1 VERLMSI
8 LGTRVQRLED
18 PRFLT
23 GQGTY
28 IANLPLPDAWHLS
41 FVRSTIAHGRITAV
55 DTSIAES
62 MPGVIAVY
70 TGATL
75 PLQPAPPAM
84 VLLNQKMLRPYLA
97 NDVVRYVGEPVAMI
111 VSETKEQGV
120 DAAESVIVDYD
131 PLPTVLDLEES
142 LRGDVLLHPDAGSN
156 IAVTFPGPADAS
168 IFADCDVVVSLTIE
182 NQRVAPVPME
192 GRAAAATWDGS
203 TLTQWA
209 CSQGVHGAR
218 DGIANALGLDPANVR
233 AITPDVGG
241 GFGAKSGQYPEEI
254 LVGWVAKAHGHA
266 VRWEETRSENLVSMG
281 HGRGQLQRAMLGGT
295 KDGKFL
301 AYRLEVL
308 QDSGAYGRMGAVLPI
323 MTRLMTSAVYD
334 IPKVEYESNSVLT
347 NTTPTEA
354 YRGAGRPEAT
364 AAIERII
371 DVFAAKCGLDPADVR
386 RRNFLQPSA
395 FPLTT
400 AMGAAYGSG

>member
-1 VERLMSI
+1 
-8 LGTRVQRLED
+8 
-18 PRFLT
+18 
-23 GQGTY
+23 
-28 IANLPLPDAWHLS
+28 
-41 FVRSTIAHGRITAV
+41 
-55 DTSIAES
+55 
-62 MPGVIAVY
+62 
-70 TGATL
+70 
-75 PLQPAPPAM
+75 
-84 VLLNQKMLRPYLA
+84 
-97 NDVVRYVGEPVAMI
+97 
-111 VSETKEQGV
+111 
-120 DAAESVIVDYD
+120 
-131 PLPTVLDLEES
+131 
-142 LRGDVLLHPDAGSN
+142 LLHPEAGSN

-254 LVGWVAKAHGHA
+254 LVGWVAKTHGHA
-266 VRWEETRSENLVSMG
+266 VRWAETRSENLVSMG

-334 IPKVEYESNSVLT
+334 IPKVEYESYSVLT

-354 YRGAGRPEAT
+354 YRGAGRPEASPTRPVSTLPRSDAAISFVPKRFPSPHRRERPTT
-364 AAIERII
+364 AATTRARWTAP
-371 DVFAAKCGLDPADVR
+371 FGPLATTSCGPNKPVAVPR
-386 RRNFLQPSA
+386 ATRA
-395 FPLTT
+395 
-400 AMGAAYGSG
+400 